1 MNRADVVTFIQ
12 QHVKTDVLMRHL
24 IAVEAAMKAYAK
36 KYGEDEEKWG
46 IAGLVHDFD
55 WEIVPTPEEHPAYG
69 ANILQ
74 KAGFSDEIVRAVL
87 THGNHTEIELK
98 RESLMEKVLF
108 AVDELTGFIRAV
120 ALVGADKNLKAVNSK
135 RVRKKM
141 KDKAFA
147 RQVNRDDIVN
157 GAEAMDLDLDTHI
170 DFVVNSL
177 APVAT
182 DIGLVQ
188 HEISDE

>member
-1 MNRADVVTFIQ
+1 MNREDVITFIE

-24 IAVEAAMKAYAK
+24 IAVEAAMKGYAK

-46 IAGLVHDFD
+46 MAGLLHDFD

-69 ANILQ
+69 ADILQ
-74 KAGFSDEIVRAVL
+74 KAGFPDEIVRAVL

-120 ALVGADKNLKAVNSK
+120 ALVREDKNLKAVNPK

-147 RQVNRDDIVN
+147 RQVNRDDIVK

-188 HEISDE
+188 HEITNE